1 MMAKTAGISVSS
13 VQRIWRAHGL
23 QPHRVRQFKLS
34 NDPQFVAKL
43 RDVVGLY
50 VDPPAHAILLSVDE
64 KSQIQA
70 LDRTQ
75 PGLPMK
81 KGRAG
86 TMTHLSSISL
96 QTRISSGKSGSV
108 IGHHYSRGREER
120 HFEAPNPPL
129 PSCTPAG
136 GLRRLHAPAG
146 GGDIG

>member
-1 MMAKTAGISVSS
+1 MATAAGISVSS

-34 NDPQFVAKL
+34 NDPQFATKL
-43 RDVVGLY
+43 HEIVGLY
-50 VDPPAHAILLSVDE
+50 VDPPDHVIVLSVDE

-86 TMTHLSSISL
+86 TITHDS
-96 QTRISSGKSGSV
+96 K
-108 IGHHYSRGREER
+108 R
-120 HFEAPNPPL
+120 HGVTTLFAVTCPR
-129 PSCTPAG
+129 SFTQ
-136 GLRRLHAPAG
+136 
-146 GGDIG
+146 